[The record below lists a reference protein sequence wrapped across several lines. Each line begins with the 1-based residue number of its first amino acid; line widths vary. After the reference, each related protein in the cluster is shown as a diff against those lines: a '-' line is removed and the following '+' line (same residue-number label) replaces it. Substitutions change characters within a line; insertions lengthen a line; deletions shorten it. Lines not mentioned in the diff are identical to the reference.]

1 MIANA
6 SPRIPVCLCLDVSG
20 STNRDGAI
28 SALNNGV
35 ADFYRAVADDL
46 KAEACCEIA
55 LVCFNGKVQL
65 IEQQFASTDREKAK
79 MELFPYLLSQNLTEK
94 KCLPWYP
101 PLR

>member
-28 SALNNGV
+28 SALNNRV
-35 ADFYRAVADDL
+35 ADFYRAFADDL

-65 IEQQFASTDREKAK
+65 IEQFTSTDREKPK
-79 MELFPYLLSQNLTEK
+79 WSFSPI
-94 KCLPWYP
+94 C
-101 PLR
+101 